1 MPLLKVTTNTEA
13 DSFTATE
20 VTGQL
25 SRAVA
30 ELLGKPESYVMTIV
44 EQNDNMSFAG
54 TNEPLAFL
62 ELKSLGLPEDK
73 TTEFSENLCLLIQDL
88 FQIPPNRIYIEF
100 SSPDRHL
107 WGWDK
112 RTF

>member
-1 MPLLKVTTNTEA
+1 MPLLKVTTNAKPDDSQA
-13 DSFTATE
+13 DQIPK
-20 VTGQL
+20 QL
-25 SRAVA
+25 SQAVA
-30 ELLGKPESYVMTIV
+30 ELLGKPESYVMVIV
-44 EQNDNMSFAG
+44 EYNANMSFAG

-88 FQIPPNRIYIEF
+88 FHVPSNRIYIEF

>member
-1 MPLLKVTTNTEA
+1 MPLLKVTSNASA
-13 DSFTATE
+13 DNVQSTDIPS
-20 VTGQL
+20 QL

-30 ELLGKPESYVMTIV
+30 ELLGKPESYVMVIV
-44 EQNDNMSFAG
+44 EQNTNMSFAG
-54 TNEPLAFL
+54 SNDPLAFL

-73 TTEFSENLCLLIQDL
+73 TKEFSENLCLLIQDL
-88 FQIPPNRIYIEF
+88 FNIPANRIYIEF